1 MHTKQN
7 QPVVEPRSID
17 LRGHTMGS
25 HTWINTL
32 RFWRKKKNKV
42 YYGCT
47 CNLSKRASCRPGLNF
62 LYGNMDIGGRRRASG
77 RLYVVLCGGFEKCL
91 VCGESLVG
99 RLTGVCL
106 KLYFVM
112 FLFDENEVLCS
123 WEESRWSLGK
133 GNIIFCLFEI
143 IAFVIEGWLLKWFW
157 FFFVW
162 GMNDAIY
169 IVFLRWLLMD
179 PMLFFYYEF

>member
-7 QPVVEPRSID
+7 QPVVEPHSID

-32 RFWRKKKNKV
+32 RFWRKK
-42 YYGCT
+42 T
-47 CNLSKRASCRPGLNF
+47 RFIMDARAICQSAP
-62 LYGNMDIGGRRRASG
+62 
-77 RLYVVLCGGFEKCL
+77 V
-91 VCGESLVG
+91 VG
-99 RLTGVCL
+99 RVWIFYMGIWTLAVGGCMSFCVVVSKNVWCVVKVWLDVWLCL
-106 KLYFVM
+106 KLYLVM
-112 FLFDENEVLCS
+112 FSFDENEVLCS